1 MLLNKE
7 NYTFYNSEMV
17 KEQIK
22 PEIKITVDW
31 YNNGIIDREQSLLST
46 IIFTADDDEVKIKD
60 GPVILLREETS
71 PDDINGMNNNKR
83 III

>member
-7 NYTFYNSEMV
+7 NYTFYNSETE

-22 PEIKITVDW
+22 HELKITVDW
-31 YNNGIIDREQSLLST
+31 YNNGIIDREQSFLGT

-60 GPVILLREETS
+60 GPVILLREETY

>member
-7 NYTFYNSEMV
+7 NYTFYNSETE

-22 PEIKITVDW
+22 HELKITVDW

-71 PDDINGMNNNKR
+71 PDDINGMNINKR
-83 III
+83 ITI